1 LTELHDRPFPRG
13 VLIAVA
19 ALIGFTILA
28 VGFARLTGFDPS
40 QAPLSPE
47 VAVRDIRFV
56 DVGDGDLAVYDDAT
70 GALLETLPPEADG
83 FIRGVLRT
91 LLRERRMHSVDLDG
105 PYRLS
110 LRENGR
116 YTLEDQTTE
125 FFIDLRAFGP
135 TNEASFARFL
145 SKAPTLE

>member
-19 ALIGFTILA
+19 SLIGFTILA
-28 VGFARLTGFDPS
+28 VAIARLAGFDPS
-40 QAPLSPE
+40 QEPVSPA
-47 VAVRDIRFV
+47 VAVRDLNFV
-56 DVGDGDLAVYDDAT
+56 EIDQGHLAVYDASS
-70 GALLETLPPEADG
+70 GALLETLPPGEDG

-91 LLRERRMHSVDLDG
+91 LARERRMHEVAPDG
-105 PYRLS
+105 PYRVS

-116 YTLEDQTTE
+116 FTLEDPTTE

-135 TNEASFARFL
+135 TNEAAVGRFL
-145 SKAPTLE
+145 SAPPTAQ